1 MRRVALPLLSLLAL
15 SACGHD
21 YCGRAEQMAKDCPD
35 YFQYDDSCPEW
46 TAECTSADQKLLDS
60 WLDCLV
66 DAGAME
72 CPSGEPSTSTSGS
85 TTDDGSAYLACATE
99 LIGISDACAGGVM
112 GGGGTTSSSSYT
124 MR

>member
-1 MRRVALPLLSLLAL
+1 MSRVALPLLSLLAL
-15 SACGHD
+15 SACGQD
-21 YCGRAEQMAKDCPD
+21 YCRRAEQMAEDCPEGFS
-35 YFQYDDSCPEW
+35 YNPGCEQA

-72 CPSGEPSTSTSGS
+72 CSTTEPSTS
-85 TTDDGSAYLACATE
+85 TTDDGSAFLACATE
-99 LIGISDACAGGVM
+99 LTGISDACAGGVM
-112 GGGGTTSSSSYT
+112 GGGGTTSSSSTT